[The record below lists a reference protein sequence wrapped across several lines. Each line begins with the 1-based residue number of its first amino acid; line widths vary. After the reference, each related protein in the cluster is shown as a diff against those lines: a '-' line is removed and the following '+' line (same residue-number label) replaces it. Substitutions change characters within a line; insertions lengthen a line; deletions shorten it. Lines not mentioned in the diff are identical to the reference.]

1 MEQPGKL
8 STKNRRLGVTPAS
21 LATVLTR
28 PTMMGILCLAALAR
42 MWTIADVLPA
52 RATQW
57 DFSIY
62 YMSAMAVREGLN
74 PYKTD
79 FGPLGESL
87 GLEVGEI
94 HHATDPPTFLLL
106 MEPFAAMRERTA
118 FYIWVG
124 LNAIL
129 LAAALAL
136 LFGKSSGLGGSG
148 GLALAALAVMYPPV
162 YYHFFLA
169 QSKIPILLLLIMM
182 MKCMEREW
190 DRAAGLCLAFAGLL
204 RMFPLLLIGY
214 LAIQRRWRVLLWTF
228 IGLAI
233 GTLVTIAALG
243 VRDWLSFR
251 QGIALLNSER
261 WLSMSANFALAAAV
275 SRLFWVIAGSELSS
289 TIEFMRWA
297 TIAAVDAAL
306 LGSTIWVTLK
316 LGTET
321 RSGLAR
327 ALHVDRRIGVAFS
340 DGRDSLHGIVL
351 HPVRPDCGRGQPL
364 PRKPARPMADN
375 SRLYYDLY
383 NHAFA
388 CDSVCRPMER
398 KVVAA
403 VLESLFLATMLIYLA
418 SYWFTVEATQLA
430 PIAAAGQEDAGILP
444 GMLQER
450 R

>member
-87 GLEVGEI
+87 GLEVGDI
-94 HHATDPPTFLLL
+94 HHATDPPAFLLL

-118 FYIWVG
+118 FYAWVG

-136 LFGKSSGLGGSG
+136 LFGKSSGIGGSG

-243 VRDWLSFR
+243 GRDWLSFR

-261 WLSMSANFALAAAV
+261 WLSMSANFALAGAV

-316 LGTET
+316 LGPKHDPDW
-321 RSGLAR
+321 R
-327 ALHVDRRIGVAFS
+327 ALSMWIVASVLLSPMAGIHYMVLFFIPFARIAAAASRYRASQRVQWLTILGY
-340 DGRDSLHGIVL
+340 IMTYTIM
-351 HPVRPDCGRGQPL
+351 PL
-364 PRKPARPMADN
+364 PMIQ
-375 SRLYYDLY
+375 
-383 NHAFA
+383 F
-388 CDSVCRPMER
+388 
-398 KVVAA
+398 VAWLNVA
-403 VLESLFLATMLIYLA
+403 VLESLFLAAMLTYLA
-418 SYWFTVEATQLA
+418 SYWFTAEATQLA